1 VNIVKSITKNQ
12 IKILLDELIEIHIA
26 HLSEILLLIT
36 KTYEMIDQNK
46 EDREKIQKEL
56 RKRLSKETSLRGVD
70 FDLII
75 QKIQK
80 WRLIQ
85 EMKIKAGIYQFS
97 ITQVDFAKKFKEI
110 LQIKNFKAFSS
121 LKYQVEQKIKETI
134 QMITKF
140 HQEQIMFTNKLKLL
154 LNEKT
159 PLTMVEF
166 KKVMKQI

>member
-1 VNIVKSITKNQ
+1 MNIVKSITKNQ

-26 HLSEILLLIT
+26 HLSEILLLII

-46 EDREKIQKEL
+46 EDRE
-56 RKRLSKETSLRGVD
+56 
-70 FDLII
+70 
-75 QKIQK
+75 KIQK

-159 PLTMVEF
+159 PLTMVKF